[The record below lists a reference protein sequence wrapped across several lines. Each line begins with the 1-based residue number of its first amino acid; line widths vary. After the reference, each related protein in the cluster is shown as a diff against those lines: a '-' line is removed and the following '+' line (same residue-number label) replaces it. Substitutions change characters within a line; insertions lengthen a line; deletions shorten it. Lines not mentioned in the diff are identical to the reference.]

1 MIIITNN
8 QLRSIKTRTFSN
20 LKVLYISLTN
30 NQIEVI
36 EDGSFHNLTLLK
48 ELNLS
53 FNRLYTLDSKAF
65 VNLFNFRTLHLE
77 SNRITSL
84 QKESLVFFREGDSRL
99 NIKCNEVTYLDK
111 DFLGGMTAS
120 KLHLNLYNNRLVSLP
135 EGIFDYHYFIQI
147 DVSRN
152 PLTKVSKYFCSRN
165 CTVETLSFGCEGM
178 SEESVRESVQNIENW
193 VDEMGDKVTTLLT
206 DGYCAFKKNNTKIVR
221 DPRSPSMCSGGKN
234 TEEIDFWVYFK
245 IFMIMYIMWM

>member
-20 LKVLYISLTN
+20 LKVLSISLTN

-53 FNRLYTLDSKAF
+53 FNRLHTLNSKAF

-84 QKESLVFFREGDSRL
+84 QKKSLVFFREGDSRL

-111 DFLGGMTAS
+111 DFLGGMTAP

-135 EGIFDYHYFIQI
+135 EGIFDYHVFGQI
-147 DVSRN
+147 DVGRN

-221 DPRSPSMCSGGKN
+221 DPRSPSMCSGGRN